1 MMSGASCLHSP
12 LPATNFLRGLG
23 QVTCLPWASASCH
36 CKRWGISSLHS
47 GAGETGMLQG
57 RGDGTVRFLRFV
69 LQGQSNRKLGITW
82 IQKWK
87 LFNMLKLFQE
97 TKILSKI
104 FPLYPPQKTLQLN
117 SATTACKK
125 ISLVFL
131 LQLFWN
137 MSVFSHFILKLKL
150 HEHLHLGIKQS
161 CFVNINW
168 WTFGLFLSHV
178 SQGQQWKKLKRYGW
192 VGYKEELGFRIYQFE
207 WISGRSL
214 QVFALQHKYLCT
226 SVVCSA
232 I

>member
-1 MMSGASCLHSP
+1 MSGASCLHSP

-104 FPLYPPQKTLQLN
+104 FPLYPP
-117 SATTACKK
+117 KK
-125 ISLVFL
+125 PYNLIL
-131 LQLFWN
+131 LQQLVKKSHLSFF
-137 MSVFSHFILKLKL
+137 FS
-150 HEHLHLGIKQS
+150 
-161 CFVNINW
+161 
-168 WTFGLFLSHV
+168 
-178 SQGQQWKKLKRYGW
+178 
-192 VGYKEELGFRIYQFE
+192 
-207 WISGRSL
+207 
-214 QVFALQHKYLCT
+214 
-226 SVVCSA
+226 CSE